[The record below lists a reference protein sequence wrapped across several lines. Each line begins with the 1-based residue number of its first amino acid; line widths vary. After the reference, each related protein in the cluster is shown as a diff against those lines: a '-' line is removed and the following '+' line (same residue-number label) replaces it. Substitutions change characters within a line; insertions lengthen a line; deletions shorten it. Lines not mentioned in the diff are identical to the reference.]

1 MEVAKLFASIGFRVD
16 TKNLDTFDSRLA
28 NTQVKFVNFANSIDN
43 LGKQATQATV
53 PLNNLIRSLNF
64 KGTSTGLAP
73 ISNALE
79 RLSAT
84 IQKMDMTGFHSKLQK
99 LTYALEEAR
108 PSINRNAN
116 AWERYADAVTRA
128 KMAVS
133 GSWAMGGRAPKAPM
147 FTSGAGAV
155 ASGAIA
161 SSYVS
166 SPHYTPQSRLMAPLV
181 GSHLA
186 YLGSGGVMAGVGAIY
201 ATKATLD
208 RAQENVT
215 AENFVKMASANDAE
229 FQQNK
234 KWLWDKSM
242 YYGTDINA
250 NMEGFGKI
258 YMNTSEA
265 LGRDRSLAVI
275 EDIMKYNTAMHT
287 SREAQKFI
295 NKSLYQMAGT
305 AQVNAQDYNQWEEH
319 VAGGQKVAGRA
330 LDILAEEKGGKYK
343 DWRQYGTAK
352 KAISEIQI
360 EGKDLVPA
368 LTKAMA
374 EASAKGLEVGRTGY
388 QAEGSRFQNQVTGMA
403 RELADGGLFDMG
415 KAFFK
420 LLNSIMEILRELM
433 PLWSFLAKTVGFF
446 FENIANGLEYLRVFI
461 GQLSEFVHWVF
472 TAGEETYALRGVLT
486 ALAVS
491 TLPLVLAGIKKFM
504 GAVTAIMMRNPIT
517 ASLIVI
523 LTILGWLYGQW
534 KRQQEG
540 LSNWLDFFSAVL
552 YIIKEAFLT
561 SFYIMKLGFFEF
573 LNALMTGFTAMKNF
587 IGSIFDWVKNKFS
600 FLGDIIA
607 KLKEIAN
614 LSEEQDKK
622 DRDREIRH
630 GSYGRPSPYQLPK
643 FQDTVTPV
651 TNMAPTTQIPFKL
664 QGTDVRI
671 LDREGRVLGTS
682 TIQVADAF
690 SV

>member
-1 MEVAKLFASIGFRVD
+1 MEVGKLFASIGFRVD
-16 TKNLDTFDSRLA
+16 TKNLDTFETRLA
-28 NTQVKFVNFANSIDN
+28 NTQVKLVGFANSIDSI
-43 LGKQATQATV
+43 GKHASQAAV
-53 PLNNLIRSLNF
+53 PLNNLTKSLNF
-64 KGTSTGLAP
+64 KGASTGIAP
-73 ISNALE
+73 LSNALE
-79 RLSAT
+79 KLSAT
-84 IQKMDMTGFHSKLQK
+84 LQKMDMSGFHSKLQR

-108 PSINRNAN
+108 PSIHRNAN

-147 FTSGAGAV
+147 FTGASPV
-155 ASGAIA
+155 AAMGGGGG
-161 SSYVS
+161 YVS

-186 YLGSGGVMAGVGAIY
+186 YLASSGVMAGVGAIY

-229 FQQNK
+229 FEQNK

-330 LDILAEEKGGKYK
+330 LDILAEEKGGKFK

-388 QAEGSRFQNQVTGMA
+388 QAEGSRFQNKVTGLA
-403 RELADGGLFDMG
+403 RELADGGLFEMG
-415 KAFFK
+415 KSFFK
-420 LLNSIMEILRELM
+420 LLNSIMDILQKLM
-433 PLWSFLAKTVGFF
+433 PLWSALAVTVGFF
-446 FENIANGLEYLRVFI
+446 FENIANGIEYLSVFVT
-461 GQLSEFVHWVF
+461 SMADFVHWIF
-472 TAGEETYALRGVLT
+472 TAGEETYALRGVLM
-486 ALAVS
+486 ALVVS

-504 GAVTAIMMRNPIT
+504 SAVTALMMRNPIT
-517 ASLIVI
+517 AALII
-523 LTILGWLYGQW
+523 LLTVLGWLYGQW

-540 LSNWLDFFSAVL
+540 LSNWLDFFTAVL
-552 YIIKEAFLT
+552 YIIKEAFLIN
-561 SFYIMKLGFFEF
+561 FYAMKLAFFSF
-573 LNALMTGFTAMKNF
+573 IGALMDGFASAKNF
-587 IGSIFDWVKNKFS
+587 IGSVFDWLKNKFS
-600 FLGDIIA
+600 FLGDIVT

-614 LSEEQDKK
+614 LSDEQDKK
-622 DRDREIRH
+622 ERDREVRY
-630 GSYGRPSPYQLPK
+630 GSYGRPSPYKIPEFKEPRIPSNNALP
-643 FQDTVTPV
+643 
-651 TNMAPTTQIPFKL
+651 ASQIPFKL

-671 LDREGRVLGTS
+671 LDRDDRLLGTT
-682 TIQVADAF
+682 TIQVAEAYA
-690 SV
+690 

>member
-1 MEVAKLFASIGFRVD
+1 MEVAKLFASVGFRVD

-28 NTQVKFVNFANSIDN
+28 NTQVKFVQFANSIDN
-43 LGKQATQATV
+43 LGKQATQATA
-53 PLNNLIRSLNF
+53 PLDRLLRSLNF
-64 KGTSTGLAP
+64 KGTSTGLTP
-73 ISNALE
+73 VSNALE

-84 IQKMDMTGFHSKLQK
+84 IQKIDMTGFHAKIQK
-99 LTYALEEAR
+99 LTYALDEAR
-108 PSINRNAN
+108 PSVHKNAN

-133 GSWAMGGRAPKAPM
+133 GSWAMGGRAPTAPAVAGG
-147 FTSGAGAV
+147 FAGSALAGAG
-155 ASGAIA
+155 GG
-161 SSYVS
+161 YVS

-215 AENFVKMASANDAE
+215 AENFVKMASSNDAE
-229 FQQNK
+229 FEQNK

-265 LGRDRSLAVI
+265 LGREKSLAVI

-330 LDILAEEKGGKYK
+330 LDILAEEKGGKFK

-374 EASAKGLEVGRTGY
+374 EASAKGLETGRTGY

-420 LLNSIMEILRELM
+420 LLNSIMEVLRALM
-433 PLWSFLAKTVGFF
+433 PVWSFLAKTVGFF
-446 FENIANGLEYLRVFI
+446 FENIANGIEYLRVFI
-461 GQLSEFVHWVF
+461 AQLSDFVHWVF

-491 TLPLVLAGIKKFM
+491 TLPLVLAGLKKFM
-504 GAVTAIMMRNPIT
+504 SAVTAIMMRNPIT
-517 ASLIVI
+517 AALIVI

-552 YIIKEAFLT
+552 YIIKEAWLT
-561 SFYIMKLGFFEF
+561 SFYLMKLGFFKF
-573 LNALMTGFTAMKNF
+573 INAIMSGFSAAKDF
-587 IGSIFDWVKNKFS
+587 IGSIFDWVKEKFS

-607 KLKEIAN
+607 KLKEIAT

-622 DRDREIRH
+622 DRDREVKY
-630 GSYGRPSPYQLPK
+630 GSYGRPSPYRLPEFK
-643 FQDTVTPV
+643 EPVIPQAHMTP
-651 TNMAPTTQIPFKL
+651 ASQIPYKL

-671 LDREGRVLGTS
+671 LDQNGRLLGTT

-690 SV
+690 TA